1 MFTIILLAVLV
12 GFVVTVNV
20 VVATTMTT
28 EEMKRDLYYGQCFIG
43 KIFANILY
51 SLAWISKLFYR
62 DSFIERRRAKR
73 ALERDIK
80 LSIAEHM
87 NGNIKVVKNYVT
99 GNVDIN
105 FFFDNGTSYPIYEG
119 VCSVYTLTSKALD
132 RIAKKHSVECC

>member
-1 MFTIILLAVLV
+1 MMVTLMVLV
-12 GFVVTVNV
+12 AMVVVFNV
-20 VVATTMTT
+20 VVAITMTT
-28 EEMKRDLYYGQCFIG
+28 EEMKRDLYYGQCFAG

-51 SLAWISKLFYR
+51 ALAWIMKIFYR
-62 DSFIERRRAKR
+62 DSFIAKRRAKR

-80 LSIAEHM
+80 SSIAEHM

-119 VCSVYTLTSKALD
+119 VCNVYTLSPKVLD
-132 RIAKKHSVECC
+132 KIARKYSVQCC

>member
-1 MFTIILLAVLV
+1 MLTIILLAVLV

-28 EEMKRDLYYGQCFIG
+28 EEMKRDLYYGQCFAG

-51 SLAWISKLFYR
+51 ALAWTMKIFYR
-62 DSFIERRRAKR
+62 DNFIQKRRAKR
-73 ALERDIK
+73 VLERDIK
-80 LSIAEHM
+80 SSIAEHM

-105 FFFDNGTSYPIYEG
+105 FYFDNGTSYPIYEG

>member
-1 MFTIILLAVLV
+1 MMVILLVLV
-12 GFVVTVNV
+12 AMVVIFNV

-28 EEMKRDLYYGQCFIG
+28 EEMKRDLYYGQCFAG

-51 SLAWISKLFYR
+51 SLAWMMKIFYR
-62 DSFIERRRAKR
+62 DSFIQKKRAKK

-80 LSIAEHM
+80 SSIAEHM

-105 FFFDNGTSYPIYEG
+105 FLFDNGTSYPIYEG

-132 RIAKKHSVECC
+132 RIAKKYSVECC